1 MDYLLRDGKA
11 ELIQEKLQEI
21 GELSLTIIKDQEKF
35 SKDELWRRAVAI
47 NKLGQEI
54 YKDLIHL
61 PTKD

>member
-1 MDYLLRDGKA
+1 MDYLLPDGKA

-35 SKDELWRRAVAI
+35 SKDELWRRAVEI

>member
-1 MDYLLRDGKA
+1 MDYLLPDGKA